1 MGGQY
6 KLFKIF
12 EYDKTREELIKLF
25 NADNIWEINN
35 NLIGISYDYNVNQY
49 RDILNKVY
57 NLNVSQKII
66 TSRTFVKIIK
76 KCVEKEYFLR
86 KIDFIESI
94 PEDVADYIR
103 SNIEK
108 INSNKNIESKNVF
121 EESIANELNW
131 LRSNDG
137 IDIKSISFRVKDD
150 DNLKVGVSIYNNGV
164 ISVDNNSVL
173 DNITE
178 LIQQIIK

>member
-1 MGGQY
+1 MGSQY

-12 EYDKTREELIKLF
+12 ESDKTRQELIELF
-25 NADNIWEINN
+25 NENNIWDINS
-35 NLIGISYDYNVNQY
+35 NLIGISYDYNANQY
-49 RDILNKVY
+49 RDVLNKVY

-66 TSRTFVKIIK
+66 TSRTFIKIMK

-103 SNIEK
+103 NNIEK
-108 INSNKNIESKNVF
+108 LNSNKNIESKNVF
-121 EESIANELNW
+121 EEYITNELNW
-131 LRSNDG
+131 LRNNDG

-150 DNLKVGVSIYNNGV
+150 NNLKVGVSIYNNGV
-164 ISVDNNSVL
+164 ISIDNNSVL
-173 DNITE
+173 ENITE
-178 LIQQIIK
+178 LIKEIIK